1 MIVETSSS
9 YNMMSSRHR
18 QHQQQR
24 SFAITITGE
33 MSESEKRH
41 QKSRRR
47 RSVTT
52 STSSSLHLQLHHYDN
67 NHNMMADSSFLVDLQ
82 QIQQQ
87 VIIPVQQQQIIQQP
101 VQPTIAVDV
110 LGPSDIFDGLLIA
123 FALVF
128 ITLFLQGKK
137 NGINNFAILDS
148 NLNNLSSDNINL
160 NNLNTN
166 TTTTTA
172 TIFDGNNNSNNSIIF
187 DGDQWKEMSNPES
200 YVFYNRKRIK
210 QQKGKN
216 TTPPEKKE
224 TTSSLSSSSI
234 NSNDNDNVE
243 RTMVL
248 IGLLILFVP
257 IFSIEFFFASSRQ
270 LICDSSDGSI
280 SFSSTSISDWSEYL
294 CSSANNNNSI

>member
-47 RSVTT
+47 RSVT

-87 VIIPVQQQQIIQQP
+87 VIIPVQQQIIQQP

-160 NNLNTN
+160 NNLNTKN

-280 SFSSTSISDWSEYL
+280 SFSSTSINDWSEYL

>member
-47 RSVTT
+47 RSVT

-87 VIIPVQQQQIIQQP
+87 VIIPVQQQIIQQP

-280 SFSSTSISDWSEYL
+280 SFSSTSINDWSEYL